1 MAFNIIIYISYTFVL
16 FCFFVSDE
24 ETGCSVD
31 RYNVFSRRRWNY
43 ESNCAAIVCYVSTGL
58 ATSTTQLTELS
69 DEIITRHCRLAQ
81 ELTADHI
88 DQILTYTL
96 NRVLKG
102 HSSKAQSASNQ
113 PQPSSDQPTSNVNNN
128 MNDNHSS
135 TTTTSTNQV
144 PTTHTKPAIHFKIF
158 YQVNAAPAVDLLI
171 QSIDEFREK
180 VSPIAR
186 FAYTVL
192 PASSLQNFST
202 FISICGIKHE

>member
-1 MAFNIIIYISYTFVL
+1 M
-16 FCFFVSDE
+16 
-24 ETGCSVD
+24 D

-102 HSSKAQSASNQ
+102 HSSKAQAATNQ
-113 PQPSSDQPTSNVNNN
+113 SQLSSDQQTCNVNNN
-128 MNDNHSS
+128 IQDNHSS
-135 TTTTSTNQV
+135 VTNTSINHV
-144 PTTHTKPAIHFKIF
+144 PTAPPKPVIHFKIF

-171 QSIDEFREK
+171 QSVDEFREK
-180 VSPIAR
+180 VLPTAR

>member
-1 MAFNIIIYISYTFVL
+1 M
-16 FCFFVSDE
+16 
-24 ETGCSVD
+24 
-31 RYNVFSRRRWNY
+31 FSRRRWNY

-81 ELTADHI
+81 ELTAEHI

-102 HSSKAQSASNQ
+102 QSSKAPNAQQ
-113 PQPSSDQPTSNVNNN
+113 QPSAGDQPPTIAAEAVNNN
-128 MNDNHSS
+128 NNN
-135 TTTTSTNQV
+135 TTATSTNHV
-144 PTTHTKPAIHFKIF
+144 PAVAPRPAIHFKIF

-171 QSIDEFREK
+171 RSVDEFREK
-180 VSPIAR
+180 VAPTAR